1 MVSHQ
6 RAVEQMW
13 QGLIAPSDARW
24 LAGARALTRAPL
36 HIVAQAV
43 TPRSELDVDDVARIR
58 LYARLAEAAA
68 SQDARGG
75 RSPVTGTSRT
85 VSLIAPSNPLA
96 RRSSSASGCAEVC
109 IAVDGRIRLAL
120 A

>member
-1 MVSHQ
+1 MTPAQAAAVVTAQRGTARGALLGIGS
-6 RAVEQMW
+6 RAVEQMC

-58 LYARLAEAAA
+58 LYARRGEAAA
-68 SQDARGG
+68 SQDARADLFGALL
-75 RSPVTGTSRT
+75 GTC
-85 VSLIAPSNPLA
+85 VH
-96 RRSSSASGCAEVC
+96 CH
-109 IAVDGRIRLAL
+109 AVLRHR
-120 A
+120 